1 MPARQA
7 DEFKLG
13 LTVLIIIA
21 LFFGTIVFIGGAG
34 AWGRKTQTIQVRFD
48 HEFGLPVLKTGGEV
62 RCGGQQVG
70 SIQKVELQELP
81 ASPGAGEP
89 TTAPVLAESQPRLVV
104 VVTIEVDTT
113 VGLRQDCEIVA
124 EGPTLGGSG
133 WLIIRDRGTSA
144 VAASGDK
151 PITGQPPGGF
161 AAIAD
166 NLAEM
171 GANLSA
177 ELDPKNPDGLLATVK
192 IQLDAA
198 LATSLLGKIHRSL
211 DDINVMTAAVEEQLD
226 VHERQALLAKLN
238 SSMDD
243 FNLIT
248 GELRRQM
255 DPKADRV
262 VLSKIHG
269 ALDALGGALDQAV
282 GMLEENRE
290 PIHETIAHIR
300 STAQKLD
307 ERIAEAIANQL
318 DVRNHASLMAK
329 IHLDVDRIGQS
340 LADINQITADT
351 RQIITLNK
359 PAIERTL
366 ANIKQT
372 SDHLKAASKD
382 LRRNPWRLLY
392 QPSEKETRELNIF
405 DAARAYADAAT
416 QLDDASSRLEALAKA
431 SQPGIAPDDPDLLDV
446 RRQLKESFEKFSQVE
461 SALWS
466 ILKLR

>member
-13 LTVLIIIA
+13 LTVLIIIV
-21 LFFGTIVFIGGAG
+21 LFFGTLVFIGGVG
-34 AWGRKTQTIQVRFD
+34 AWGRKTQTVQVRFD
-48 HEFGLPVLKTGGEV
+48 HEFGLPVLKAGGEV

-70 SIQKVELQELP
+70 SIEKVELQELP

-89 TTAPVLAESQPRLVV
+89 TTAASGVQAQPRLVV
-104 VVTIEVDTT
+104 VVTIEVDEA

-133 WLIIRDRGTSA
+133 WLIIRDRGTSG
-144 VAASGDK
+144 VPASRDK

-177 ELDPKNPDGLLATVK
+177 ELDPKNPQGLLATIK
-192 IQLDAA
+192 TQLDAA
-198 LATSLLGKIHRSL
+198 LASSLLGKIHRSL
-211 DDINVMTAAVEEQLD
+211 DDINVMTAAVEQQLD

-243 FNLIT
+243 FNVIT
-248 GELRRQM
+248 AELRRQM
-255 DPKADRV
+255 DPKADGV
-262 VLSKIHG
+262 ALGKIHV
-269 ALDALGGALDQAV
+269 ALDAVGMALDQVV
-282 GMLEENRE
+282 GMLDENRE
-290 PIHETIAHIR
+290 PIHQTILHVC
-300 STAQKLD
+300 STAEKLD
-307 ERIAEAIANQL
+307 ERIAEALADQL

-329 IHLDVDRIGQS
+329 IHVDVDRIGQS
-340 LADINQITADT
+340 LADINQITADS
-351 RQIITLNK
+351 RQIISLNK
-359 PAIERTL
+359 PAIERAL

-416 QLDDASSRLEALAKA
+416 QLDDASGRLEALAKV
-431 SQPGIAPDDPDLLDV
+431 SQSGIAPDDPDLLAV
-446 RRQLKESFEKFSQVE
+446 RRQLKESFERFSQAE